1 MEDNTQSTESKLRSL
16 AEIDFPTGPGPVPH
30 QVRFLDPRH
39 VEAHFA
45 ALEVKT
51 RSPGNFG
58 LKSAMPL
65 PFPAFKEKEFEIP
78 CDHPEKI
85 STEK

>member
-45 ALEVKT
+45 ALE
-51 RSPGNFG
+51 F
-58 LKSAMPL
+58 KSSNPEERWAKKRDAI
-65 PFPAFKEKEFEIP
+65 PFPGL
-78 CDHPEKI
+78 
-85 STEK
+85 